1 MPYNVTTAATIK
13 PITLDEIKSN
23 LNLYT
28 DFTDDDELLDGLIAV
43 AVDYVE
49 NFTRRALLTQTITLT
64 CDGFPNYFEIERPIL
79 QSVTSIQYIDSD
91 GNTQTLGSSKYTI
104 DTSST
109 PGRIVE
115 AYGESWPSTQSI
127 INSVTVTY
135 KAGYTSAENVPNQIK
150 QAMKILIGD
159 WYKDRESYIVGVS
172 NVNELPHTAKILLMP
187 YQVAI

>member
-1 MPYNVTTAATIK
+1 MPYNITTAATIK

-49 NFTRRALLTQTITLT
+49 NFTRRALLTQVITLT
-64 CDGFPNYFEIERPIL
+64 CDGFPDYFELERPAL

-91 GNTQTLGSSKYTI
+91 GNTQTLDSSKYSV

-109 PGRIVE
+109 PGRVVE
-115 AYGESWPSTQSI
+115 AYGETWPSTQSI
-127 INSVTVTY
+127 INSVTVVY
-135 KAGYTSAENVPNQIK
+135 VSGYTSAANVPNQIK
-150 QAMKILIGD
+150 QAIKVLVSD
-159 WYKDRESYIVGVS
+159 FYKDRESYVVGVS
-172 NVNELPHTAKILLMP
+172 SVSELPHTAKVLLRP
-187 YQVAI
+187 YQVVI